1 MGFLI
6 DVDPDTS
13 GAFGAENIDPA
24 AVSERTVCLASG
36 FHDEWLALFLDGEQ
50 TIHIFMTQGSAT
62 ISDVEVVATGVAANV
77 KPGKGCGDK
86 NHVHQREGE
95 CKKGAR

>member
-1 MGFLI
+1 M
-6 DVDPDTS
+6 
-13 GAFGAENIDPA
+13 
-24 AVSERTVCLASG
+24 SERTVCLASG

-50 TIHIFMTQGSAT
+50 TIHVFMAQGSAT
-62 ISDVEVVATGVAANV
+62 ISDVDVVATGVAANV

-86 NHVHQREGE
+86 NHVHQRQGE